1 MDLTD
6 NTHVLPKRRW
16 SISGLREGPPA
27 REPGKQHRLGKA
39 KGEEGKS
46 GDARRSGGPGAQ
58 YLLVP
63 GFHLE
68 PTQGTANKPRS
79 VPPQSVQGPTTNF
92 LLNLTEA
99 SKRCQ
104 L

>member
-1 MDLTD
+1 MHNDTENPLFILDLTD

-46 GDARRSGGPGAQ
+46 GDARRSGC
-58 YLLVP
+58 
-63 GFHLE
+63 
-68 PTQGTANKPRS
+68 T
-79 VPPQSVQGPTTNF
+79 VPPGSWIPPRANSRDSEQAQVCAPTERAGTN
-92 LLNLTEA
+92 N
-99 SKRCQ
+99 Q
-104 L
+104 LSAESH